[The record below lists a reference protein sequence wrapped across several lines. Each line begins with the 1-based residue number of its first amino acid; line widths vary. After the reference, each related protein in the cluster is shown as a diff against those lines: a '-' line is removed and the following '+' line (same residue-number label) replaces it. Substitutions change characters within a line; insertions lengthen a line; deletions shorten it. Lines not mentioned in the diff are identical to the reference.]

1 VKFSQGVEWG
11 LHCAVLLAQTPA
23 GTALSRRAL
32 ADRYGLP
39 EAYLAKHLRAL
50 VAAGILHAVSGP
62 NGGYQLGKPAAEI
75 SALDVL
81 DAVEGAASPFVCQE
95 IRQQGTSALPPE
107 QCTRPCAI
115 AVVMAQ
121 AHLAWRASLRGVTLA
136 DLVERLPEAV
146 RTKTRGEFS

>member
-1 VKFSQGVEWG
+1 MGIALRSAAGAGPGRHGAVAAGARRPLRAARGVPG
-11 LHCAVLLAQTPA
+11 QASP
-23 GTALSRRAL
+23 
-32 ADRYGLP
+32 
-39 EAYLAKHLRAL
+39 AL
-50 VAAGILHAVSGP
+50 VAAGILHAASGP

-121 AHLAWRASLRGVTLA
+121 AHLAWRASLRGVTVA

-146 RTKTRGEFS
+146 QTKIRSELS